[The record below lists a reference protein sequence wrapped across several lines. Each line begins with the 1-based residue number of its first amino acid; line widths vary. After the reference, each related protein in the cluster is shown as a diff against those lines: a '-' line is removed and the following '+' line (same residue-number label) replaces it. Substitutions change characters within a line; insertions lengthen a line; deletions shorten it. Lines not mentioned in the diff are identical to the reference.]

1 MKSFAR
7 KTDSG
12 LLDAEED
19 RLQVRRETNEQD
31 KHLDTIA
38 DALNDLQR
46 IGEVGFKLCMYCIA
60 DIPMLG
66 VCNRLGELA
75 DSSRLSAILSQ
86 HSDRLIRTADQML
99 GGAAGNAW

>member
-1 MKSFAR
+1 MLRVKSCGR

-12 LLDAEED
+12 LSNAEED

-46 IGEVGFKLCMYCIA
+46 IGEVGFKLCMYCIT
-60 DIPMLG
+60 DIPTL
-66 VCNRLGELA
+66 
-75 DSSRLSAILSQ
+75 
-86 HSDRLIRTADQML
+86 
-99 GGAAGNAW
+99 